1 MVKIHLGE
9 EVLLKL
15 IHFSP
20 IFDQILLIYLSL
32 DLFLPIF
39 KNFGYCA
46 RIFYGGRGGGG
57 GGGEEIQKSKSGGGK
72 DIEEFELYLPVSV
85 PE

>member
-1 MVKIHLGE
+1 MVKVHLGE

-32 DLFLPIF
+32 DLFLPIL
-39 KNFGYCA
+39 KNFGYCV
-46 RIFYGGRGGGG
+46 RIFYGGRGG